1 MTENPLILVVDD
13 EPFVPRVLE
22 LKLGR
27 AGYRVITAPNGLR
40 GLELIAREH
49 PQVVITDISMPG
61 MDGFELCREAQKYRK
76 DHNFLLI
83 VITSR
88 TEREMRQWMDSIPDL
103 IFFEKPLSP
112 RSLLRTV
119 DAYLATGAL
128 PRTNVMEKE

>member
-13 EPFVPRVLE
+13 EPFVPRVLQ

-49 PQVVITDISMPG
+49 PQVVITDISMPE
-61 MDGFELCREAQKYRK
+61 MNGFELCRAAQTYRK
-76 DHNFLLI
+76 EHPFLLI

-112 RSLLRTV
+112 RSLLRAV
-119 DAYLATGAL
+119 DAYLATGAI
-128 PRTNVMEKE
+128 PRAEITEAD